1 MYACVGVVFY
11 YGLLQLLT
19 WWICHVAV
27 LFWKIKFPFRARS
40 LDQSNRTKYI
50 HIACILISLFLP
62 LLPIL
67 VTIVN
72 NLDEPRLGTV
82 GFTMTRFPPLL
93 CTSIDSNAT
102 FYALVLPVIFIMDT
116 GLALLI
122 IMLWVI
128 HKVCNMM
135 CSYIEN
141 THTHTLFLFLTHA
154 INQINDP

>member
-1 MYACVGVVFY
+1 MHSCVGVVFY

-122 IMLWVI
+122 IMLWSI
-128 HKVCNMM
+128 HKVCNIM
-135 CSYIEN
+135 CSYIQ
-141 THTHTLFLFLTHA
+141 THTHTLFLF
-154 INQINDP
+154 